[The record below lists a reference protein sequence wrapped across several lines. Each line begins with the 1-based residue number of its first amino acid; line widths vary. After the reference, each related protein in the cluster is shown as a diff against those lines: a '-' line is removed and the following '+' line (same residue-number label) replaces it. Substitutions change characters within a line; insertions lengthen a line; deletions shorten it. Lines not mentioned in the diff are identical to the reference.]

1 MVNSRGIDFTR
12 GLDWLGVIYEETLI
26 SSCTP
31 IIFNPLASA
40 INTQSLLYQ
49 SPNNSRRAGLF
60 FKEIFILTR
69 DAAVD
74 TNNVIDWLAIQDI
87 ATSLSL

>member
-1 MVNSRGIDFTR
+1 LVNSRGIDFTR

-40 INTQSLLYQ
+40 INTQQ